1 MMTNRYLTIALTA
14 AATLFVLWFAYDT
27 GYNKAKVEGELQ
39 IETLKLTQAEEVIA
53 AQNKVKVK
61 YEAQIKTL
69 NAALAS
75 VRSDN
80 AHRLRQLEQF
90 RNTSTD
96 LATCRR
102 QRDDLSRLAVRGEEL
117 LNRAD
122 AYLGALIKQR

>member
-1 MMTNRYLTIALTA
+1 MNSTVKTGLICFVVA
-14 AATLFVLWFAYDT
+14 AISAWFCYDI

-53 AQNKVKVK
+53 AQNKVKVE

-75 VRSDN
+75 VRGDN
-80 AHRLRQLEQF
+80 ANRLRQLEAF
-90 RNTSTD
+90 RGASTD

>member
-27 GYNKAKVEGELQ
+27 GYNKAKVEDELQ

-53 AQNKVKVK
+53 AQNKVKVE

-80 AHRLRQLEQF
+80 ANRLQQLERF
-90 RNTSTD
+90 RHADRD
-96 LATCRR
+96 LEACRR
-102 QRDDLSRLAVRGEEL
+102 DLNDVSAVAVGLESIAL
-117 LNRAD
+117 RAD
-122 AYLGALIKQR
+122 SYLGALVK